1 MKIAILMANTDESYF
16 ASQHPSDD
24 KHFVDILNNVRSNW
38 IYEVFNVTHQIFPKS
53 LDNFDGII
61 ITGSP
66 ASANDKD
73 LWVKELLSTVRSS
86 IDKKI
91 PIFGSCFGHQVI
103 AKALGSKI
111 IKNPDGW
118 SFGLVKTQVVA
129 DASWLEGLE
138 KETLVIAA
146 FFC

>member
-1 MKIAILMANTDESYF
+1 MIASVALPRVAAAAATRPGV
-16 ASQHPSDD
+16 PS
-24 KHFVDILNNVRSNW
+24 
-38 IYEVFNVTHQIFPKS
+38 
-53 LDNFDGII
+53 
-61 ITGSP
+61 

-111 IKNPDGW
+111 DDEGRRIIKTPTKPMKIAIQVLGDIF
-118 SFGLVKTQVVA
+118 SFKIILRKCVTSQ
-129 DASWLEGLE
+129 S
-138 KETLVIAA
+138 T
-146 FFC
+146 